1 VDVEISLAT
10 KFHWSLYDIDRTD
23 ALSLLPFI
31 RRLTTNKDAE
41 QLTYCDQVDW
51 LD

>member
-1 VDVEISLAT
+1 VEISLAK

-31 RRLTTNKDAE
+31 RRLTSNGDE
-41 QLTYCDQVDW
+41 QQLTYCDQVNW